1 MREGGVC
8 CGPHGRRS
16 LAFRFRLRGEIRV
29 LLALDSETFLIRP
42 ALQAPP
48 LVCVSWAHR
57 RDALPNGYPLCQ
69 EPDVDY
75 VVPQSIADRAA
86 WAGLRRHDTALPLIE
101 SALDD
106 ADTTLVLANSP
117 FDMAVFAAKW
127 PHLIPKIFAAYDD
140 GRIADVLIRQKL
152 IDIAAGCYRGYFN
165 EHGVW
170 VSWGKSPYSLDA
182 ISQRLLGVTLD
193 KADDGWRLR
202 YSELHDVPLGRWPD
216 RARDYALTDAVSTLF
231 AYEVQE
237 AYRERGWLEDEGRQ
251 AAASWALQLLSVYG
265 VRTDPDRVARL
276 SRQTKKRADEL
287 LSLLVDQG
295 LVRVEVGKRNG
306 KVKVTRSTK
315 VAKERMVAKLAEKG
329 IEPKLTESGEV
340 ALDEDACEMTGDRV
354 LRCYAEYASILTVL
368 SKDLPVLEAGT
379 VYPIQPRYEVL
390 LETGRTSAGGDTKGE
405 RAYGYNVQNIR
416 RASAPRCPSCETKN
430 DAAAR
435 KCKACERLLEPVL
448 GIRECFVPRR
458 GYVYADADYDGL
470 ELRTFAQCCILAVG
484 FSRMAERLNAGMDV
498 HLDVAAQLLN
508 TNYDFA
514 LEASKGLH
522 GDEWKKRVKDSR
534 QIAKGLNFGLPGGL
548 SAAGRDG
555 TGGFRGYLIASG
567 GPALSY
573 EKCEELKRQW
583 FAAWPEAPEYFRW
596 VRDQLDPVHKEANVV
611 QFFSGRHRGRIPF
624 TVAANGFFQGLGA
637 DAAKA
642 ALFAVSKACYVDR
655 TSPLYGSRPVM
666 FIHDQII
673 VEVPEPVAHEAATE
687 LGRVMCAA
695 GSVFLPDV
703 PLTTTPCL
711 SRVFSK
717 DAVAIYDERKRL
729 VPWEPKI

>member
-1 MREGGVC
+1 M
-8 CGPHGRRS
+8 
-16 LAFRFRLRGEIRV
+16 

-48 LVCVSWAHR
+48 LVCVSWAHAS
-57 RDALPNGYPLCQ
+57 DALPNHYPLCQ
-69 EPDVDY
+69 EPGTDFTVTL
-75 VVPQSIADRAA
+75 SIGDRKA
-86 WAGLRRHDTALPLIE
+86 WAGLRRHDTALDVIE

-106 ADTTLVLANSP
+106 PDTTLVLANSP

-127 PHLIPKIFAAYDD
+127 PHLISKIFAAYDD
-140 GRIADVLIRQKL
+140 GRIRDVLIRQKL

-165 EHGVW
+165 DTGQW

-182 ISQRLLGVTLD
+182 ISQRLLGTSLD

-202 YSELHDVPLGRWPD
+202 YAELHDVPLSAWPD
-216 RARDYALTDAVSTLF
+216 RARDYALTDAVATLF
-231 AYEVQE
+231 AHDAQE
-237 AYRERGWLEDEGRQ
+237 GYRESGWLDDEGRQ
-251 AAASWALQLLSVYG
+251 AAVSWALQLLSVYG

-276 SRQTKKRADEL
+276 GQQTRKRADEL
-287 LSLLVDQG
+287 LAILVREG
-295 LVRVEVGKRNG
+295 LVRVETGKRSG
-306 KVKVTRSTK
+306 KTKVTRNTK
-315 VAKERMVAKLAEKG
+315 IAKERMVEKLKAFDLQ
-329 IEPKLTESGEV
+329 PKRTASGEV
-340 ALDEDACEMTGDRV
+340 ALDEDACEMTGDRA

-379 VYPIQPRYEVL
+379 RFPIQPRYEVL

-416 RASAPRCPSCETKN
+416 RASTPRCPSCETKN
-430 DAAAR
+430 DASAT
-435 KCKACERLLEPVL
+435 KCKRCERSLQPVL
-448 GIRECFVPRR
+448 GIRECFVPRK

-498 HLDVAAQLLN
+498 HLDVAAQLLAV
-508 TNYDFA
+508 TYDFA
-514 LEASKGLH
+514 LEASKGAH
-522 GDEWKKRVKDSR
+522 GDEWKKRVKDAR

-548 SAAGRDG
+548 SAAGQDG

-567 GPALSY
+567 GPALSR
-573 EKCEELKRQW
+573 EKCEELKQQW

-596 VRDQLDPVHKEANVV
+596 VRGQLDPIHKEANVV
-611 QFFSGRHRGRIPF
+611 QFFSGRHRGKIPF

-642 ALFAVSKACYVDR
+642 ALFAVTKACHTDR
-655 TSPLYGSRPVM
+655 RSPLYGSRPVM

-673 VEVPEPVAHEAATE
+673 VEVPESVAHEAATE
-687 LGRVMCAA
+687 LGRLMCEA

-717 DAVAIYDERKRL
+717 DAVAIYDAHKRL
-729 VPWEPKI
+729 VPWQSKY